1 VRDTEMLEY
10 SIVEALLA
18 AEEILSERKKSK
30 IEKNPEYYT
39 GLSKST
45 ASKRAAQFSKQSK
58 KSDSDPSAYKPAP
71 GDSAET
77 KPSKWNK
84 KFKDM
89 FGEEEVDE
97 FAPSSSGSCDLC
109 IDNPDE
115 EEVQNIVSELLI
127 IASSLLEEGE
137 SESLNEALSAK
148 IRKSLK
154 KKAEKSN
161 APMGAL
167 TTVYN
172 KGLAAWKTGHR
183 PGANQHAWAMARVN
197 SFLAGGPAR
206 RVDAAQWEK
215 VKKHRK
221 KKRG

>member
-1 VRDTEMLEY
+1 MLEY
-10 SIVEALLA
+10 SVVEALLA
-18 AEEILSERKKSK
+18 AEEIFSERKKNK
-30 IEKNPEYYT
+30 IEKNPEYYK

-45 ASKRAAQFSKQSK
+45 ASKRAAQFSKQSE

-97 FAPSSSGSCDLC
+97 FAPSSSGTCDLC
-109 IDNPDE
+109 VDNPDE
-115 EEVQNIVSELLI
+115 EEFQNIVSELLI
-127 IASSLLEEGE
+127 IANSLLEEGE

-154 KKAEKSN
+154 KKAEKAN

>member
-1 VRDTEMLEY
+1 VKYLFVRDTEMLEY

-30 IEKNPEYYT
+30 VEKNPEYYK

-45 ASKRAAQFSKQSK
+45 ASKRAAHFSKQSK

-77 KPSKWNK
+77 KPPKWNEK
-84 KFKDM
+84 
-89 FGEEEVDE
+89 EVQE

-109 IDNPDE
+109 VDDQNE
-115 EEVQNIVSELLI
+115 EEESIVSELLI
-127 IASSLLEEGE
+127 IASSLLEEG
-137 SESLNEALSAK
+137 ESLNEALSAK

-154 KKAEKSN
+154 KKAEKKN

-167 TTVYN
+167 TTVYR

-183 PGANQHAWAMARVN
+183 PGASQHAWAMARVN

-206 RVDAAQWEK
+206 RVDAAQWKK

>member
-1 VRDTEMLEY
+1 MLEY

-18 AEEILSERKKSK
+18 AEEIVAERKKKSK
-30 IEKNPEYYT
+30 VEKNPEYYK

-45 ASKRAAQFSKQSK
+45 ASKRAAQFSKQSE

-77 KPSKWNK
+77 KPSKWNES
-84 KFKDM
+84 
-89 FGEEEVDE
+89 EEDIEE

-109 IDNPDE
+109 VDNPDE
-115 EEVQNIVSELLI
+115 EVQDIVSELFI
-127 IASSLLEEGE
+127 IASSLLEEG
-137 SESLNEALSAK
+137 ESLNEALSAK

-154 KKAEKSN
+154 KKAEKAN

-206 RVDAAQWEK
+206 RVDATQWEK

>member
-1 VRDTEMLEY
+1 MLEY

-18 AEEILSERKKSK
+18 AEEIVAERKKKSK
-30 IEKNPEYYT
+30 VEKNPEYYK

-45 ASKRAAQFSKQSK
+45 ASKRAAQFSKQSE

-89 FGEEEVDE
+89 FGEEDIEE

-109 IDNPDE
+109 VDNPDE
-115 EEVQNIVSELLI
+115 EVQDIVSELFI
-127 IASSLLEEGE
+127 IASSLLEEG
-137 SESLNEALSAK
+137 ESLNEALSAK

-154 KKAEKSN
+154 KKAEKAN

-172 KGLAAWKTGHR
+172 KGLAAWRTGHR
-183 PGANQHAWAMARVN
+183 PGASQHAWAMARVN

>member
-1 VRDTEMLEY
+1 
-10 SIVEALLA
+10 
-18 AEEILSERKKSK
+18 
-30 IEKNPEYYT
+30 
-39 GLSKST
+39 
-45 ASKRAAQFSKQSK
+45 
-58 KSDSDPSAYKPAP
+58 
-71 GDSAET
+71 
-77 KPSKWNK
+77 
-84 KFKDM
+84 M

>member
-1 VRDTEMLEY
+1 MLEY

-18 AEEILSERKKSK
+18 AEEIVAERKKSK
-30 IEKNPEYYT
+30 VKKNPEYYK

-45 ASKRAAQFSKQSK
+45 ASKRAAQFSKQSE
-58 KSDSDPSAYKPAP
+58 KSDSDASAYKPAP
-71 GDSAET
+71 GDSAKT

-89 FGEEEVDE
+89 FGEEDIEE
-97 FAPSSSGSCDLC
+97 FSPSSSGNCDLC
-109 IDNPDE
+109 VDNPDE
-115 EEVQNIVSELLI
+115 EVQDIVSELFI
-127 IASSLLEEGE
+127 IASSLLEEG
-137 SESLNEALSAK
+137 ESLNEALSAK

-154 KKAEKSN
+154 KKAEKAN

-206 RVDAAQWEK
+206 RVDATQWEK